1 MGRPISVLFVVVALM
16 GGCSGGGG
24 GGGPGGSGGG
34 SGGGGGGVSDA
45 ATTDGHSDGAADGG
59 TGAGGGSGGAGA
71 QDGGVGGT
79 GGAGGTAGG
88 GGAGAGGAGSG
99 GCGVGGNWWFA
110 QSDPVAVSSSFYL
123 EQPAP
128 AAAGSGDFS
137 SPSMACASNGCL
149 IVYAQTIGFRPMV
162 VGTRVSASGAVL
174 GRIALTKLD
183 DVNASIGRVM
193 VASNGS
199 DYLVYANYTATVD
212 DSPTP
217 IHKFQ
222 IVDTAGAVSAESTT
236 VFSGTPPA
244 EARVYGGGAN
254 YLVLFATSLGPET
267 TMLVSSQLTQV
278 GAVTSTFTSL
288 PPFNVIA
295 GPGEY
300 LFVTNNA
307 AMRVSDTTGAA
318 VGGQQSFW
326 RYGNPAGTPVGF
338 YAASA
343 GNYYIL
349 GTRPSA
355 SFSYDTFGIRIHASD
370 GQLLDPDDDFN
381 QRSGG
386 LLLCQGCYP
395 GVQSADL
402 VAGAGFATVDGGA
415 ATAGFRFTLSPFA
428 RVGAVGT
435 TDVSLGAHAP
445 TLIEPAG
452 ASNLLALE
460 GGALHAY
467 AVTASPFALNYVGQT
482 IGVPRTPDVSEVA
495 VAYAGTRF
503 LVAGSNMPPTFLLDE
518 RGTLAP
524 VAGLGPGGQV
534 AANTTDFLLT
544 QQQSNQVVARRIAAD
559 GTVGASQTWAYD
571 PTPYGSQFRLTS
583 NDRYYLLTAVGGNAQ
598 GSTTISGVR
607 IGADGNFVD
616 GGQGLLNG
624 AGYAVAADRA
634 PPPEMRTF
642 GVFAFNGNNI
652 GGGQWLRLRSETG
665 VKISPLSSLPVSS
678 YDQSFASDGTNFVDF
693 YGYPGGAAVLLP
705 GPGGTGLSLGL
716 PQLPGGARIRGAW
729 WDGRSYMIGLVYQ
742 DVNAGDPNA
751 RFTVARYSQG
761 VELLDLDHADGRDI
775 IPDKFHP
782 GMDTAPAMASDGWGR
797 SLIAYLYADPLYG
810 GVTVKGVI
818 VRNTGYRSGL
828 VATATC
834 TTGDSFDFGGLHMVE
849 GGGVGT
855 DPATCDPSIGGY
867 NAPDQQQTD
876 LYFMRNYLTEL
887 GEPTPKHW
895 EYSFLSLFGP
905 VPTSFPARYT
915 LPDDGSATPGSARFG
930 FGTNDNRV
938 VCDALTGT
946 VTITAFGPA
955 GSLITGSYAGVTWD
969 GINCPGTASGSFSVT
984 READH

>member
-1 MGRPISVLFVVVALM
+1 M
-16 GGCSGGGG
+16 
-24 GGGPGGSGGG
+24 
-34 SGGGGGGVSDA
+34 SDA
-45 ATTDGHSDGAADGG
+45 ATTDGHGDGASDG
-59 TGAGGGSGGAGA
+59 GAGAVGGSGGAGA
-71 QDGGVGGT
+71 PDGGVGGT
-79 GGAGGTAGG
+79 GGGGGASGVGGTGGGGGTGTGGTGGGGGTGTGGAGGGWTGAGGT
-88 GGAGAGGAGSG
+88 
-99 GCGVGGNWWFA
+99 WWFT
-110 QSDPVAVSSSFYL
+110 QSDPVAVSPSFYL
-123 EQPAP
+123 EQPVPAP
-128 AAAGSGDFS
+128 AGSGDFS
-137 SPSMACASNGCL
+137 SPSVACASNGCL

-162 VGTRVSASGAVL
+162 VATRVSASGAVL

-193 VASNGS
+193 VASSGS
-199 DYLVYANYTATVD
+199 DYLVYANYTATVN

-222 IVDTAGAVSAESTT
+222 IVDTAGAVRAESTT
-236 VFSGTPPA
+236 VFSGTPPD

-254 YLVLFATSLGPET
+254 YLVLFATRLGPET
-267 TMLVSSQLTQV
+267 TMLLSSQLTQV
-278 GAVTSTFTSL
+278 GAVTNTFTGL

-355 SFSYDTFGIRIHASD
+355 SFSYDTYGIRIHATD

-386 LLLCQGCYP
+386 VLLCQGCYP

-402 VAGAGFATVDGGA
+402 VAGAGFATVDGGTT
-415 ATAGFRFTLSPFA
+415 TAGFRFTLSPFA
-428 RVGAVGT
+428 RVGAAGSA
-435 TDVSLGAHAP
+435 DVSLGAHAP
-445 TLIEPAG
+445 TLIKSAG

-482 IGVPRTPDVSEVA
+482 IGVPRTPDVSEVSA
-495 VAYAGTRF
+495 AYAGTRF
-503 LVAGSNMPPTFLLDE
+503 LVAGNNMPPTFLLDE

-524 VAGLGPGGQV
+524 VAGIGPGGQV

-559 GTVGASQTWAYD
+559 GTVGPSQMWAYD

-583 NDRYYLLTAVGGNAQ
+583 NDRYYLLTAIGGNAQ
-598 GSTTISGVR
+598 GSTTISGIR
-607 IGADGNFVD
+607 IDADGTFVD
-616 GGQGLLNG
+616 TGQGLLNG

-665 VKISPLSSLPVSS
+665 VKISPLSSLPFTS

-693 YGYPGGAAVLLP
+693 YGYPAAAAVLLP
-705 GPGGTGLSLGL
+705 GPGGTGLSFGL
-716 PQLPGGARIRGAW
+716 PQVPGGAKIRGAW
-729 WDGRSYMIGLVYQ
+729 WDGRSYMIGLVYG
-742 DVNAGDPNA
+742 DTYAGDPNA
-751 RFTVARYSQG
+751 RFTIARYSQG
-761 VELLDLDHADGRDI
+761 IELLDLDHGDGRNI

-797 SLIAYLYADPLYG
+797 SLVAYLYADPLYG

-818 VRNTGYRSGL
+818 VANTGYRSGV

-855 DPATCDPSIGGY
+855 NPATCDPSIGGY
-867 NAPDQQQTD
+867 NAPDSQQTD

-887 GEPTPKHW
+887 AEPAPKHW

-915 LPDDGSATPGSARFG
+915 LPDDGSNTPGWARFG

-938 VCDALTGT
+938 VCNALTGT

-969 GINCPGTASGSFSVT
+969 GIKCPGTASGSFSMT